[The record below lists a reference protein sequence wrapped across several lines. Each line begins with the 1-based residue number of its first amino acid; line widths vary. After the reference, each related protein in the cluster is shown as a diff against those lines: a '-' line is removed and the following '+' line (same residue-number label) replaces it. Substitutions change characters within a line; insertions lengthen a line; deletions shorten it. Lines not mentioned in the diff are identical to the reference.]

1 MLIPINKILF
11 FVVSSAFRTLSH
23 LGMLRTTIIA
33 TEKAIIKTMILGFIS
48 SYPLLVPVWVLSNV
62 SLKRQLVEEF
72 LQSSRRLEEFSS
84 LFFVE

>member
-11 FVVSSAFRTLSH
+11 FVISSAFRILSY

-48 SYPLLVPVWVLSNV
+48 SYPLLVPVGVILN
-62 SLKRQLVEEF
+62 LAN
-72 LQSSRRLEEFSS
+72 
-84 LFFVE
+84 